1 MPNTN
6 TPSNAASNTN
16 IATGQSPSA
25 AETKQIVLKEI
36 GAKWSKFS
44 EPELS
49 SLKDRDDLVSQVVAK
64 YGLEKSQAQRDV
76 DALMERPPDLT
87 QGPIEVEVASL
98 RPRSAGDVVGVRFQP
113 MVAFD
118 YGVPAE
124 VFPARNR
131 KYRRQAI
138 GYRRFARAA
147 DAIRFAIEELPPELL
162 LGTFL
167 EVDGERHGS
176 AEIRRLYESSDY
188 LLPRRAA
195 V

>member
-1 MPNTN
+1 MPNA
-6 TPSNAASNTN
+6 PSNAASNTN

-25 AETKQIVLKEI
+25 AETKQIVLKVI

-44 EPELS
+44 EQELS
-49 SLKDRDDLVSQVVAK
+49 SLKDKDDLVSQVVAK

-98 RPRSAGDVVGVRFQP
+98 RPRSAGDVVGARFQP